1 MTAADH
7 SPADPTVGQRS
18 RTGDPPTPPQV
29 LEEDGRPGL
38 LNQIMENPLLSLF
51 GAVIVVLLGS
61 LLTTSNIRISET
73 NERLAS
79 LETRLDTRIDRLEDR
94 LDSLDGRIDSLNS
107 RIDSL
112 DGRIDRLDSRIDS
125 LNSRIDSLNSRI
137 DSLDSRVGSLEGT
150 VAGIDR
156 KLTALIAALGK
167 TDEVEAALSAG
178 AGAIR
183 TGQPLDE
190 AEER

>member
-7 SPADPTVGQRS
+7 SPADPAVGQRS
-18 RTGDPPTPPQV
+18 LTGDPPTPPQA
-29 LEEDGRPGL
+29 LGEGGRPGL
-38 LNQIMENPLLSLF
+38 LNQIIENPLLSLF
-51 GAVIVVLLGS
+51 GAIIVVLLGS
-61 LLTTSNIRISET
+61 LLTTSNVRISET
-73 NERLAS
+73 NERLTS

-94 LDSLDGRIDSLNS
+94 LDSLDGRIDRLDS

-112 DGRIDRLDSRIDS
+112 DGRVGR
-125 LNSRIDSLNSRI
+125 
-137 DSLDSRVGSLEGT
+137 LDSRVGSLEGT

-178 AGAIR
+178 AGAVR
-183 TGQPLDE
+183 TGQPLDKS
-190 AEER
+190 EER